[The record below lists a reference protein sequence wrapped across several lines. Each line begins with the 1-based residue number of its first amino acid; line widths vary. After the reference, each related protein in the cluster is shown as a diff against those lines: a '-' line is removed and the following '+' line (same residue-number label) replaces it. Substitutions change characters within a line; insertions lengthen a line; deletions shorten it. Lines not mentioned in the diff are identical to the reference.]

1 MYGRFGMHVDNTRA
15 QILTHGQAAAILNS
29 YVVTN
34 VIPLGGL
41 KLISY
46 IVNPSVSFT
55 PQGQGWRRSGWA
67 LPGQTNVPIAAAITA
82 YSRMLI
88 NEFKLLAMDLG
99 LDLYYSDTDSLV
111 VNGALPEQY
120 IDSATLGQLKLEHVL
135 EEGYF
140 VAPKVYWLKTGEW
153 AETHRIQ
160 GKV

>member
-1 MYGRFGMHVDNTRA
+1 MG
-15 QILTHGQAAAILNS
+15 
-29 YVVTN
+29 
-34 VIPLGGL
+34 
-41 KLISY
+41 
-46 IVNPSVSFT
+46 
-55 PQGQGWRRSGWA
+55 

-140 VAPKVYWLKTGEW
+140 VAPKVYWLKINPGLYYLHK
-153 AETHRIQ
+153 AEVIRSHIDL
-160 GKV
+160 GHPSPLDKVVTKWNRSLI